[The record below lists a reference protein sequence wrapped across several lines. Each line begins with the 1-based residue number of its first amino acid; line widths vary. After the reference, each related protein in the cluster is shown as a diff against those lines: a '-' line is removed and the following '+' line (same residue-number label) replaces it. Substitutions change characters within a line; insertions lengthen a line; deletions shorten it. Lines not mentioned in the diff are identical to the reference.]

1 MDSVID
7 TRTIITGEGR
17 GGEGIHVLSTME
29 DASHKLCLVLLNYY

>member
-7 TRTIITGEGR
+7 TRARGGEGR

-29 DASHKLCLVLLNYY
+29 DAAHMCLALLNYY